1 MEKLI
6 EARLI
11 NEYGHSNA
19 EIEQFYEDFKQDMK
33 LYEQEDLDTV
43 DILYSMVDFVKFKKS
58 MLTYVKGAI
67 NTTATKEE
75 ESEQNQLMTTA
86 GSTSEE
92 QYADF
97 QSIMNEPLEGKDSLW
112 KKKSERKEF
121 GKHGWTYSIFQKKQP
136 GKTDILRINASFK
149 GIKKDQLLKYYLN
162 PPPGQQQ
169 MIKEQRTIERIDE
182 NTTIDYWRFKMP
194 MMSDRDNVMSIHQS
208 LTPDGS
214 EFLYI
219 KTVERDDCPPVPGV
233 VRMFLF
239 TRGLV
244 SINKESPEDTID
256 YTEISYFNLNGYF
269 PARLMNMVIA
279 GETQKE
285 FQNMYTYLLK
295 QNE

>member
-1 MEKLI
+1 
-6 EARLI
+6 
-11 NEYGHSNA
+11 
-19 EIEQFYEDFKQDMK
+19 
-33 LYEQEDLDTV
+33 
-43 DILYSMVDFVKFKKS
+43 
-58 MLTYVKGAI
+58 
-67 NTTATKEE
+67 
-75 ESEQNQLMTTA
+75 
-86 GSTSEE
+86 
-92 QYADF
+92 
-97 QSIMNEPLEGKDSLW
+97 
-112 KKKSERKEF
+112 
-121 GKHGWTYSIFQKKQP
+121 
-136 GKTDILRINASFK
+136 
-149 GIKKDQLLKYYLN
+149 
-162 PPPGQQQ
+162 